1 MSPTMASPSPVRR
14 RGDAALDYLRPLIR
28 RDAGTVVGDRERN
41 IVLSS
46 LDFDPHR
53 HVVAGVFDRVAEQV
67 REELF
72 EPVAV
77 GQGRHVRPVDRQRR
91 VCGFKA

>member
-1 MSPTMASPSPVRR
+1 MSPTMASPESGPAAE
-14 RGDAALDYLRPLIR
+14 GDAALDYLRPPLIR

-72 EPVAV
+72 A
-77 GQGRHVRPVDRQRR
+77 GRRRPRQTRPAR
-91 VCGFKA
+91 